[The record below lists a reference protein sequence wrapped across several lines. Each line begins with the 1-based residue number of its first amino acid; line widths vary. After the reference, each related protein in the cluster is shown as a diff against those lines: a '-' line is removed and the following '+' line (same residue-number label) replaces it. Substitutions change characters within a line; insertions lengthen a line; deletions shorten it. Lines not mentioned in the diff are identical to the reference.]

1 MAMEDADDDQQ
12 IDGGMETGG
21 FNVLSNKVV
30 QQTKNSKTGERN

>member
-1 MAMEDADDDQQ
+1 MVILGQQDLMAMEDADDDQQ

-30 QQTKNSKTGERN
+30 Q